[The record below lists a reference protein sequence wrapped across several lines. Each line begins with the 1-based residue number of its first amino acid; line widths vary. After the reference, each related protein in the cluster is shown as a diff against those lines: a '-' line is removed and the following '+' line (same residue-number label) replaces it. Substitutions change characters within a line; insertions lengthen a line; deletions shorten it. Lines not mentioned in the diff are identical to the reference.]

1 MRTRILSLLLALL
14 AISNL
19 SFAQNKHLGHTV
31 GFSNATNKCYT
42 EVNEEP
48 VPEKNPLA
56 DLFNN
61 EFPSIKTLLNTET
74 ETMCMVITKHR
85 YEAITEICNSETH
98 VTDNYCWIFSWDE
111 FCEKCKDGQTLS
123 SYFSTNNSS
132 PETPFVKN
140 LAEDEHL
147 QNSIYRLHMF
157 LGLDITNPLHTYF
170 CKFETPAKQI
180 FRPAYV
186 TDITKDLGS
195 LEKNPEGDLWKFD
208 LSYLEGKYSDEFKVE
223 TSNNDLVNSAA
234 DENVKNGTSIL
245 TPQRF
250 LANIQNQKE
259 YPWTRLGFTY
269 DWGKKYDAK
278 NFDNIGISEFI
289 VLPNTKISN
298 MQIVD
303 LEANKIVYKQAQ

>member
-1 MRTRILSLLLALL
+1 MRTKILSLLLALL
-14 AISNL
+14 AISNF

-56 DLFNN
+56 DLFKN
-61 EFPSIKTLLNTET
+61 EFPSIKTLPNTGT
-74 ETMCMVITKHR
+74 VPMCMVITKHR
-85 YEAITEICNSETH
+85 YEAITEICKSGTF

-123 SYFSTNNSS
+123 SYFSTDRSS
-132 PETPFVKN
+132 TEKPFVEN
-140 LAEDEHL
+140 LSKCGNL

-170 CKFETPAKQI
+170 CKFDIPTDRI

-195 LEKNPEGDLWKFD
+195 LEKNPEGDLWNFD
-208 LSYLEGKYSDEFKVE
+208 LSYLKDKYSDELKVNILNE
-223 TSNNDLVNSAA
+223 DLVNSAA
-234 DENVKNGTSIL
+234 DDDVKNGTSIL

-269 DWGKKYDAK
+269 DWGKK
-278 NFDNIGISEFI
+278 I
-289 VLPNTKISN
+289 
-298 MQIVD
+298 
-303 LEANKIVYKQAQ
+303 

>member
-1 MRTRILSLLLALL
+1 MRTKILSLLLALL
-14 AISNL
+14 VISNL

-31 GFSNATNKCYT
+31 GFSNATNKCYA
-42 EVNEEP
+42 EVNDRP
-48 VPEKNPLA
+48 LPEKNPLA
-56 DLFNN
+56 DLLSSNV
-61 EFPSIKTLLNTET
+61 PSIKTLPNTGKV
-74 ETMCMVITKHR
+74 TMCMVVTEHR
-85 YEAITEICNSETH
+85 YKAIQGICDSDNP
-98 VTDNYCWIFSWDE
+98 VTDNYCWIFSWED
-111 FCEKCKDGQTLS
+111 FCNKCSDGQTLS
-123 SYFSTNNSS
+123 SYFLANSS
-132 PETPFVKN
+132 TKEPFMKN
-140 LAEDEHL
+140 LAEGEHL

-170 CKFETPAKQI
+170 CKFDIPTDRI

-195 LEKNPEGDLWKFD
+195 LEKYHEGGLWNFD
-208 LSYLEGKYSDEFKVE
+208 LSYLKDKYSDEFKVNI
-223 TSNNDLVNSAA
+223 SNEELVNSAA
-234 DENVKNGTSIL
+234 DDNVKNGTSIL

-269 DWGKKYDAK
+269 DWGKKFNAN
-278 NFDNIGISEFI
+278 NFDNVGISEFI
-289 VLPNTKISN
+289 VLPNTEISN